1 MSIRIGTSGWDYP
14 HWRGLFYP
22 TTLRHSHW
30 FAFYTTEF
38 DTVELNT
45 SFYRLP
51 AEATYD
57 AWRDQAPP
65 GFTYAIMA
73 SRYLTHVP
81 KPKEPADPLW
91 VFFAHAAR
99 LQDHLG
105 PIVHQLPPYWHADL
119 PSLNS
124 FLKSLP
130 HGRTHVVEFHD
141 QSWFTTDVFRLL
153 ERYNVAHCIH
163 DLPPWEVPP
172 RVTAGTVYLRLYG
185 GRYTS
190 GSYAHTDLE
199 QWAERIRGWQAEG
212 RQVWAYF
219 GNDSRGFAIEN
230 ARTLKGLL
238 NAEA

>member
-1 MSIRIGTSGWDYP
+1 VSVRIGTCGWDYP
-14 HWRGLFYP
+14 HWLVRFYP
-22 TTLRHSHW
+22 TTLRPSHW
-30 FAFYTTEF
+30 FAFYAAEF

-51 AEATYD
+51 VEAMYD
-57 AWRDQAPP
+57 AWREQAPP
-65 GFTYAIMA
+65 GFCYAVMA
-73 SRYLTHVP
+73 SRYLTHVD

-91 VFFAHAAR
+91 VFFADADR
-99 LQDHLG
+99 LRGKLG

-119 PSLNS
+119 PSLNQ

-130 HGRTHVVEFHD
+130 HGRTHVVEFRD
-141 QSWFTTDVFRLL
+141 QSWYTTDVFRLL

-172 RVTAGTVYLRLYG
+172 RATASTVYLRFHG
-185 GRYTS
+185 GRHS
-190 GSYAHTDLE
+190 GGNYAHADLQ

-212 RQVWAYF
+212 RQVWVYF
-219 GNDSRGFAIEN
+219 GNDVLGFAIDN
-230 ARTLKGLL
+230 ARTLKGLV